1 MVIAKDYR
9 LVDFGDGRK
18 LESFAGFLVD
28 RPCPA
33 ANGFAK
39 KSASDWSEADAIFDP
54 ISKPKCWVLNSEWP
68 PALALTGVNFRMPV
82 APTPFGHVGVFP
94 EQKDNWSWIA
104 QQVASSSGLRVLN
117 LFAYTGAS
125 SLAAL
130 AAGGKVVHVDAAK
143 PNIECAKRAAAFSQL
158 ATKPIRYIVEDARK
172 WVARELRRG
181 NHYDL
186 VILDPP
192 AYGHGKSGEAWRLE
206 RDLWPLLS
214 ACLELFPG
222 NSGKL
227 LITGHSPDIGSEDIC
242 RWLRTQLRLSANYES
257 GRAGMRDEHER
268 FLDAGFFV
276 RAVWGDC

>member
-1 MVIAKDYR
+1 MVIANDYR

-18 LESFAGFLVD
+18 LESFAGFLID

-33 ANGFAK
+33 AAGFAK
-39 KSASDWSEADAIFDP
+39 KLTSVWSEAAAVFDL
-54 ISKPKCWVLNSEWP
+54 STKPKCWILHSEWP
-68 PALALTGVNFRMPV
+68 PDLALTGVDFCMPV
-82 APTPFGHVGVFP
+82 VPTPFGHVGVFP
-94 EQKDNWSWIA
+94 EQRDNWRWIA
-104 QQVASSSGLRVLN
+104 QQVASSTCLRVLN

-130 AAGGKVVHVDAAK
+130 AAGGHVVHVDAAK
-143 PNIECAKRAAAFSQL
+143 PNIESAKRAAAFSQL
-158 ATKPIRYIVEDARK
+158 ASKPIRYIVEDARK

-181 NHYDL
+181 NQYDL

-214 ACLELFPG
+214 ACLELFPANVG
-222 NSGKL
+222 RL
-227 LITGHSPDIGSEDIC
+227 LITGHSPHTNAEDIC
-242 RWLRTQLRLSANYES
+242 RWLRSQRQFTGNIES
-257 GRAGMRDEHER
+257 GRAGMRDAHER

-276 RAVWGDC
+276 RAAWGDC